1 MRGDFTALGRIVRG
15 MQVVD
20 QIELGDYVRADC
32 TPMTASKTTSTMP
45 GRTTEQRIARRF
57 IPGLLDRLS

>member
-20 QIELGDYVRADC
+20 KIELGDYV
-32 TPMTASKTTSTMP
+32 TAV
-45 GRTTEQRIARRF
+45 RIVRR
-57 IPGLLDRLS
+57 